1 MDMFQTFCQNRAV
14 VFRVVLL
21 LQCTRVFAL
30 VHQVSYTCHKPIN
43 DADEFILELRL
54 KPSGDTAVTGLQSAV
69 KYYYVLTTPNCS
81 ATLTDGTYVLSK
93 SINVEDSDCGVT
105 KVDSTAS
112 IYSLLFKA
120 LGTIQYYEVKC
131 DTTKLLGSVA
141 STSQFK
147 TTEGVEA
154 RTQMS
159 STLGAQRIVMRS
171 RMAHT
176 VMDPRDGIYIS
187 CLRHYQ
193 NGLYT

>member
-1 MDMFQTFCQNRAV
+1 MRNRAA

-21 LQCTRVFAL
+21 LHCTRVFAQ

-105 KVDSTAS
+105 KVQTVDVVGYVAPS
-112 IYSLLFKA
+112 IADNEQFQAYRDYCKPIVKVVDCVEPSIAYNELFQAYRDCCKPMIVVIDCVEPSIADNELLQA
-120 LGTIQYYEVKC
+120 YRG
-131 DTTKLLGSVA
+131 
-141 STSQFK
+141 
-147 TTEGVEA
+147 
-154 RTQMS
+154 
-159 STLGAQRIVMRS
+159 
-171 RMAHT
+171 
-176 VMDPRDGIYIS
+176 
-187 CLRHYQ
+187 
-193 NGLYT
+193 